1 MKAYKGFVE
10 VQGEKLKT
18 PYIIDIIGNAACL
31 EQLAEECAKLAQAA
45 LKMARLIRKEN
56 PTPVTYNKAIASLTE
71 EIADVRLCIKAIER
85 NTPIKTKEIEDMK
98 LNRWYNRIT
107 KTR

>member
-1 MKAYKGFVE
+1 MS
-10 VQGEKLKT
+10 T

-31 EQLAEECAKLAQAA
+31 EQLAEECTELAQAA

-56 PTPVTYNKAIASLTE
+56 PTPITYNEAKTSLTE

-85 NTPIKTKEIEDMK
+85 DKPINTKEIEDMK
-98 LNRWYNRIT
+98 LKRWHSRIA
-107 KTR
+107 KKS